1 MTSSAALSSSLS
13 VPILSKSV
21 PADSSDPQAPTIY
34 LDGNSLTPE
43 LLYDIGFN
51 FRKVGLTEEAIGRVE
66 RSRKVIDSV
75 IAEKRTV
82 YGVNTGFGLFSNVI
96 ISPQKLQ
103 ELQVNLIRS
112 HASGVGPYLSLQ
124 RTRMLLALRINVLA
138 KGHSGIT
145 MKTLSALI
153 VALNENCISCV
164 PIKGTVGASGD
175 LAPLAHL
182 ALGLLGE
189 SEMWHHVDHHPG
201 PEEQHDADRKSK
213 SPPPLHG
220 DDQHEHHPNEQI
232 SDYIPMPSAHV
243 LKLHHLKPLVL
254 EAKEGLALINGTQFI
269 ASLGCE
275 ALIRAEH
282 LAKQTDIVAAL
293 SLEALRGTPRAYY
306 PTIHRAR
313 PHCGQMY
320 SAAIL
325 RNLLHNPSKGEE
337 YSSQIATSHKD
348 CGRVQ
353 DAYTLRCAPQVHGV
367 VHDTLR
373 FVRMVLSVE
382 INSGTDNPMI
392 FPDNDPSFEIISG
405 GNFHGEYPAKV
416 LDYLAIAISELGN
429 MSERRIERLNNPD
442 LSGLPAFLMG
452 TDPGL
457 NSGFMIP
464 HCTAAALVSENKVLC
479 HPSSVD
485 SLSTSA
491 AKEDHVSMGG
501 YAARKALEVVNNVET
516 IIAIELMCAAQGIDL
531 LRPLKSTLPLEELHK
546 MVRSVVPVLE
556 KDRFMKPDI
565 DACLQLVQQNMV
577 WKAVED
583 YIPKAN
589 KTMSKL

>member
-1 MTSSAALSSSLS
+1 MSSASYASSLS
-13 VPILSKSV
+13 VPILSTSV
-21 PADSSDPQAPTIY
+21 PFDSVDPEAPTVY

-51 FRKVGLTEEAIGRVE
+51 FRKVGLTDYAVNHVKRA
-66 RSRKVIDSV
+66 RAVIDKV
-75 IAEKRTV
+75 VAENRTV

-103 ELQVNLIRS
+103 ELQLNLIRS

-145 MKTLSALI
+145 IETLSALI
-153 VALNENCISCV
+153 RALNENCISCV

-189 SEMWHHVDHHPG
+189 AEMWH
-201 PEEQHDADRKSK
+201 ADEHEDRRNA
-213 SPPPLHG
+213 
-220 DDQHEHHPNEQI
+220 QNETAEHHHKGHEV
-232 SDYIPMPSAHV
+232 SDYRPMPAKQV
-243 LKLHHLKPLVL
+243 LKWHKLEPLVL
-254 EAKEGLALINGTQFI
+254 KAKEGLALINGTQFI

-293 SLEALRGTPRAYY
+293 SLEALRGTPTAFY
-306 PTIHRAR
+306 PSIHRAR
-313 PHCGQMY
+313 PHTGQIY

-337 YSSQIATSHKD
+337 YFSQIATSHKD
-348 CGRVQ
+348 CSRVQ
-353 DAYTLRCAPQVHGV
+353 DAYTLRCAPQVHGI
-367 VHDTLR
+367 VHDTLA
-373 FVRMVLSVE
+373 FVRRILSVE
-382 INSGTDNPMI
+382 INSGTDNPMV
-392 FPDNDPSFEIISG
+392 FPDNDRSYEILSG

-416 LDYLAIAISELGN
+416 LDFLAIAVSELGN

-442 LSGLPAFLMG
+442 LSMLPAFLV
-452 TDPGL
+452 DKEPGL

-501 YAARKALEVVNNVET
+501 FSARKALEVVSNVEM

-531 LRPLKSTLPLEELHK
+531 LRPLRSTLPLEKLHEV
-546 MVRSVVPVLE
+546 VRSKVPRLE
-556 KDRFMKPDI
+556 GDRFMKPDI
-565 DACLQLVQQNMV
+565 DACLGLVQQNKV
-577 WKAVED
+577 WEAVED

-589 KTMSKL
+589 KTMKPMAKL